1 MTNTKWDKR
10 NITISKIITS
20 QNYKSLLEIF
30 YLNNS
35 VSVEELSDDS
45 YPVEIWGNYQ
55 TDCFETNTLL
65 PLLFTT
71 KFSYSRASP
80 KIILNSFQLF

>member
-1 MTNTKWDKR
+1 MTNTKRDKR

-30 YLNNS
+30 YLNKS

-45 YPVEIWGNYQ
+45 CPTEI
-55 TDCFETNTLL
+55 
-65 PLLFTT
+65 
-71 KFSYSRASP
+71 
-80 KIILNSFQLF
+80 

>member
-1 MTNTKWDKR
+1 MINTKRDKR

-45 YPVEIWGNYQ
+45 CPAEIWDNYQ
-55 TDCFETNTLL
+55 TDSSET
-65 PLLFTT
+65 
-71 KFSYSRASP
+71 
-80 KIILNSFQLF
+80 